1 MQLTRKQETVAK
13 WFEGYR
19 DAYEGGKISIRK
31 LSATLL
37 AQHPEHFDN
46 FDAARGYLRSTLGL
60 SDTRRAWRISVKHPT
75 LSLSEAVKASMPKSQ
90 NVAKVPLQLV
100 PKNFKG
106 ELRIGIIGDVHL
118 PFHDEVATEAALRY
132 LQKHAIDVLILNGDI
147 LDCAELS
154 EHEKTLDTPDTVSEI
169 EAGREFLRYVRSIFP
184 TQRII
189 YKLGNHEIRWRRRL
203 MKNAPELAK
212 LLDMEGR
219 FFMFGQFLRL
229 DELEIELEDRSIEI
243 MIHDL
248 YVYHGHEFRGGG
260 GVNPARWLTL
270 RTRGSCITNHF
281 HRISAHT
288 EGNQYQVKM
297 RGYSLGCL
305 CGLRPEYD
313 PTAHTRWS
321 HGFAL
326 VRVEGQ
332 QWTVWNKEIEGGV
345 VLE

>member
-31 LSATLL
+31 LSQSLL
-37 AQHPEHFDN
+37 TEHPEHFDN
-46 FDAARGYLRSTLGL
+46 YDTTRFYLRAILGL
-60 SDTRRAWRISVKHPT
+60 VKTERAWQITVKHPT
-75 LSLSEAVKASMPKSQ
+75 LTASESIKIGMPKSQ
-90 NVAKVPLQLV
+90 NVIKTPLQLV
-100 PKNFKG
+100 PKNFKS

-229 DELEIELEDRSIEI
+229 DELEIELEDRSIPI

-248 YVYHGHEFRGGG
+248 NVIHGHELQGNG
-260 GVNPARWLTL
+260 GVNVGRWLHLNAGAST
-270 RTRGSCITNHF
+270 ITNHF
-281 HRISAHT
+281 HRIHSHK
-288 EGNQYQVKM
+288 EGDIAGNKFRYYGV
-297 RGYSLGCL
+297 GCL
-305 CGLRPEYD
+305 CGLSPDYRPM
-313 PTAHTRWS
+313 AHKTWG

-326 VRVEGQ
+326 VRVEGE